1 MKTGDPGTFDPEPFA
16 GPSKQLQS
24 SEWFDRG
31 WTLQELLAPR
41 KVNFYNKHWHFIGTK
56 SSLSGTI
63 STRTKIAADMLCGTK
78 TLPDYSIAQRM
89 SWASRR
95 VTTRDEDIA
104 YCLLG
109 IFDVNMPLIYGEG
122 EKAFI
127 VSLFLCQFQDLHH
140 DARQSGVTCPELVVA
155 LKTSLIT
162 L

>member
-1 MKTGDPGTFDPEPFA
+1 MKPRDPEVFD
-16 GPSKQLQS
+16 GSFMQFYS

-41 KVNFYNKHWHFIGTK
+41 EVNFYDKHWHFIGTK
-56 SSLSGTI
+56 SSLSDTI
-63 STRTKIAADMLCGTK
+63 STRTNIAAEVLRGTK
-78 TLPDYSIAQRM
+78 GLLDYSIAQRM

-109 IFDVNMPLIYGEG
+109 IFDVSMPLIYGEG

-140 DARQSGVTCPELVVA
+140 DARKLGVTCPELLVA

>member
-1 MKTGDPGTFDPEPFA
+1 MKPGGPEVFDKSFV
-16 GPSKQLQS
+16 QFYS

-41 KVNFYNKHWHFIGTK
+41 EVNFYDKHWHFIGTK
-56 SSLSGTI
+56 SSLSDSI
-63 STRTKIAADMLCGTK
+63 STRTKIAADMLCGTR

-89 SWASRR
+89 SSASHR

-109 IFDVNMPLIYGEG
+109 IFDVNMPLLYGEG

-127 VSLFLCQFQDLHH
+127 VSLILGQFQDLHH
-140 DARQSGVTCPELVVA
+140 DTRQSGVTSPELVIA
-155 LKTSLIT
+155 L
-162 L
+162 

>member
-1 MKTGDPGTFDPEPFA
+1 MKAGDPEAFDV
-16 GPSKQLQS
+16 SSRQLQS

-31 WTLQELLAPR
+31 WNLQELLAPR
-41 KVNFYNKHWHFIGTK
+41 EVNFYDKHWHFIGTK
-56 SSLSGTI
+56 SSLSGNI

-109 IFDVNMPLIYGEG
+109 IFDVNMPLLYGEG

-127 VSLFLCQFQDLHH
+127 VGSSPFEFQELYH
-140 DARQSGVTCPELVVA
+140 DARQS
-155 LKTSLIT
+155 
-162 L
+162 